1 MANDK
6 TAPQA
11 GDVAAYVVTKDHAR
25 LGASGLLVEDG
36 KLLMGLSKKWDKWVI
51 PGGGVDHM
59 ESYKNTVVREWR
71 EETGLEIE
79 WLGLR
84 HIHEILYEPTRDHRV
99 LIYSDVRRVA
109 GTLTPG
115 DDIAEL
121 KFFSR
126 DDIAQLHADDKLTW
140 VMVEVL
146 THLGWLSAKQAA
158 A

>member
-1 MANDK
+1 MAQDK

-25 LGASGLLVEDG
+25 VGASGLLVEDG
-36 KLLMGLSKKWDKWVI
+36 KLLMGFSKKWDRWVI

-59 ESYKNTVVREWR
+59 ESYKTTLVREWR
-71 EETGLEIE
+71 EETGLEVE

-84 HIHEILYEPTRDHRV
+84 HIHEILYEPTRDHRI
-99 LIYSDVRRVA
+99 LIYSDIKRTG

-121 KFFSR
+121 KFFSPAE
-126 DDIAQLHADDKLTW
+126 IETLHHTDKLTW

-146 THLGWLSAKQAA
+146 THLGWLQSKQVAA
-158 A
+158 